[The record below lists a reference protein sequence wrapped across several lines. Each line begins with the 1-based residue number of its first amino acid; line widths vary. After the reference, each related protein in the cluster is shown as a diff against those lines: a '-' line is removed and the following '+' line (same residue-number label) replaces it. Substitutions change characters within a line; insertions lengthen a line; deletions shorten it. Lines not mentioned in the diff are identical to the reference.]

1 MNTTVSL
8 STFFF
13 QILITTFFLASSG
26 FIFRKI
32 VINSNHQFKFEEDG
46 LFGFIIIGFLSVIL
60 NFFLPLSLL
69 LNTIIFILILV
80 LSFFLGLFSQLNK
93 NLLKKIFITS
103 LIGFFLIIYS
113 NVNRP
118 DAWLYHLPYSKIIN
132 EHKIIIG
139 IANLHA
145 RFAHISIFQYI
156 SSFFNNYFL
165 FKNGIL
171 IPIALVASFF
181 FMFAYKEFIK
191 NFKLKTYRI
200 YSYLVFLLL
209 VFSLYAFNRYGEYG
223 NDAQAHLYYFL
234 FFIILLK
241 SIIKKNYNEVTI
253 IELFFLSLF
262 LFFIKP
268 TFVLVSLIP
277 LILFIKNKKKIR
289 IYKSLS
295 FIIYSTFLTLWL
307 IKNILTNG
315 CLIYPLNIT
324 CNEKFFWKTYDIQ
337 INSTE
342 NEAWSKGWP
351 DFNSNKEIT
360 QLEYS
365 KNFNWLE
372 TWLENH
378 FQFIAKKVIPIVV
391 FLLLNFLI
399 LYFTKSL
406 RKNLYDNTY
415 VYIFLFTLFFLLVWF
430 VKFPLYRLGI
440 SQIFIFLVF
449 LSYLLFIQHINTD
462 KLLIF
467 FKPLR
472 FFLYFV
478 IFVVISKNLLRI
490 NENLNNS
497 ILPSVYFSNKTNVT
511 KVYNEKNIFT
521 HYKPAENN
529 LCGYVESP
537 CSHLS
542 KNLSLTKYLGF
553 TIYYKEK

>member
-191 NFKLKTYRI
+191 NFKL
-200 YSYLVFLLL
+200 
-209 VFSLYAFNRYGEYG
+209 
-223 NDAQAHLYYFL
+223 
-234 FFIILLK
+234 
-241 SIIKKNYNEVTI
+241 
-253 IELFFLSLF
+253 
-262 LFFIKP
+262 
-268 TFVLVSLIP
+268 
-277 LILFIKNKKKIR
+277 
-289 IYKSLS
+289 
-295 FIIYSTFLTLWL
+295 
-307 IKNILTNG
+307 NG
-315 CLIYPLNIT
+315 
-324 CNEKFFWKTYDIQ
+324 
-337 INSTE
+337 
-342 NEAWSKGWP
+342 
-351 DFNSNKEIT
+351 
-360 QLEYS
+360 
-365 KNFNWLE
+365 
-372 TWLENH
+372 
-378 FQFIAKKVIPIVV
+378 
-391 FLLLNFLI
+391 LNFM
-399 LYFTKSL
+399 
-406 RKNLYDNTY
+406 
-415 VYIFLFTLFFLLVWF
+415 IFL
-430 VKFPLYRLGI
+430 
-440 SQIFIFLVF
+440 
-449 LSYLLFIQHINTD
+449 
-462 KLLIF
+462 
-467 FKPLR
+467 
-472 FFLYFV
+472 
-478 IFVVISKNLLRI
+478 
-490 NENLNNS
+490 
-497 ILPSVYFSNKTNVT
+497 
-511 KVYNEKNIFT
+511 
-521 HYKPAENN
+521 
-529 LCGYVESP
+529 
-537 CSHLS
+537 
-542 KNLSLTKYLGF
+542 
-553 TIYYKEK
+553 